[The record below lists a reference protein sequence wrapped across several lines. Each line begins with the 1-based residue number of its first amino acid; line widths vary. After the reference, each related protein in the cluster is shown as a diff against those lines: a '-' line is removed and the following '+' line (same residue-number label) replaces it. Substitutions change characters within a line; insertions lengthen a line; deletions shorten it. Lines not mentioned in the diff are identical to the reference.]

1 LVRSGTVPFRNACAG
16 RRALAVSAALTNSE
30 PRQSVAYQWL
40 LTGLLS
46 TAFGFVL
53 FDRNALSFLMPFV
66 QPQLRLS
73 NTQVGMLSG
82 GLSLTWAIAAFGIGV
97 VADRFG
103 SRKKWLILC
112 TVLFAL
118 CSFGSGVAVG
128 FGMLLASRL
137 LMGTA
142 EGGIMPLSQS
152 LIAAQVSPR
161 RRGVAM
167 GIAQGF
173 GSSLM
178 GSFVAPVV
186 LVGFAMTYGW
196 RHAFFLAGAPGL
208 LIAVLMMWMIQEQT
222 PQPSATGAPG
232 AGVRLRALPLNGN
245 VIRCAILSIA
255 FVAYLVVTWTFMP
268 LYLVN
273 VRHYDAS
280 TMSWLMGVLGIAA
293 TLYSFLIPGL
303 SDRIGRRP
311 VMTFVPV
318 LSFILPLGALFYSGP
333 VWGLATIFFIG
344 WSFTGIMPLFM
355 STVPAESVG
364 AAHMGAALGL
374 CMGGSEILGG
384 VLAPLVSGYAADHM
398 GMVAPLDGLLLFAL
412 VGCLAA
418 FGLRETAPLVLARAA
433 GHALAQRRALD

>member
-1 LVRSGTVPFRNACAG
+1 MIAG
-16 RRALAVSAALTNSE
+16 ADRAQTSV
-30 PRQSVAYQWL
+30 SVAYQWR
-40 LTGLLS
+40 LTALLS
-46 TAFGFVL
+46 LSFGFVL
-53 FDRNALSFLMPFV
+53 FDRNALGFLMPFV
-66 QPQLRLS
+66 QPELGLS
-73 NTQVGMLSG
+73 NTQLGMLSG
-82 GLSLTWAIAAFGIGV
+82 GLSLTWAIAAFGIGI

-103 SRKKWLILC
+103 SRKKWLVLW

-118 CSFGSGVAVG
+118 CSFGSGLAATFAV
-128 FGMLLASRL
+128 LLATRL
-137 LMGTA
+137 LMGGA

-152 LIAAQVSPR
+152 LIAAQVDPR

-186 LVGFAMTYGW
+186 LVGFATAYGW

-208 LIAVLMMWMIQEQT
+208 LAAVLMIWMIREQK
-222 PQPSATGAPG
+222 PAPPSAA
-232 AGVRLRALPLNGN
+232 AGRAAKGGLRSVLIDGN
-245 VIRCAILSIA
+245 VIRCLVLSIS

-273 VRHYDAS
+273 VRHFAPS
-280 TMSWLMGVLGIAA
+280 TMSWVMGVLGIAA

-311 VMTFVPV
+311 VMTVVPI
-318 LSFILPLGALFYSGP
+318 LALILPFGALFYTGS
-333 VWGLATIFFIG
+333 VWGLAAIFFVG

-355 STVPAESVG
+355 STVPSESVD

-384 VLAPLVSGYAADHM
+384 VLAPLASGYAADHI
-398 GMVAPLDGLLLFAL
+398 GLAAPLWGLLVFAL
-412 VGCLAA
+412 IGCIAA
-418 FGLRETAPLVLARAA
+418 LGLRETAPLK
-433 GHALAQRRALD
+433 

>member
-1 LVRSGTVPFRNACAG
+1 MS
-16 RRALAVSAALTNSE
+16 VSALNHKSGA
-30 PRQSVAYQWL
+30 SVAYQWQ
-40 LTGLLS
+40 LTLLLS
-46 TAFGFVL
+46 LSFGFVL

-66 QPQLRLS
+66 QPELGFS

-103 SRKKWLILC
+103 SQKKWLVLS

-118 CSFGSGVAVG
+118 CSFGSGLASG
-128 FGMLLASRL
+128 FAILLATRL
-137 LMGTA
+137 LMGAA

-152 LIAAQVSPR
+152 LIAAQVDPR
-161 RRGVAM
+161 RRGIAM

-186 LVGFAMTYGW
+186 LVGFATAYGW

-208 LIAVLMMWMIQEQT
+208 LAALLMIWLIREDKPARPPAAAGRVARGELRSVLID
-222 PQPSATGAPG
+222 
-232 AGVRLRALPLNGN
+232 GN
-245 VIRCAILSIA
+245 IIRCLLLSIA

-273 VRHYDAS
+273 VRHFEPRA
-280 TMSWLMGVLGIAA
+280 MSWLMGVLGIAA

-311 VMTFVPV
+311 VMTVVPV
-318 LSFILPLGALFYSGP
+318 LALILPLGALFYSGP
-333 VWGLATIFFIG
+333 VWGLAAIFFVG

-355 STVPAESVG
+355 STVPTESVS
-364 AAHMGAALGL
+364 AAHIGAALGL

-384 VLAPLVSGYAADHM
+384 VLAPLVSGYAADHI
-398 GMVAPLDGLLLFAL
+398 GLQAPLWGLLGFAL

-418 FGLRETAPLVLARAA
+418 LGLRETAPRAVGGESA
-433 GHALAQRRALD
+433 GPVSDIEGHI